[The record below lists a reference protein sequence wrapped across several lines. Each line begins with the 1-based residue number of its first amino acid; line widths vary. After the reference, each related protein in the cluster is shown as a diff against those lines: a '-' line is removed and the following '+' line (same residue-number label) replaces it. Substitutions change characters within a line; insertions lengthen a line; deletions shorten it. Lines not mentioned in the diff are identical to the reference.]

1 MTPWA
6 KRLAALLA
14 LSVGLNLLFAG
25 FLVGRRMGGPPA
37 RERFDAPPES
47 GSALAPGARR
57 HPALR
62 AALEKHRDELRE
74 RREGVRKAR
83 AAAREALGRGDFDR
97 ALVERSLASLKEE
110 TARSQELTH
119 RVILEAAERAQP
131 EQRRELGKALGGF
144 ERPKRR

>member
-6 KRLAALLA
+6 KRLAVLLA
-14 LSVGLNLLFAG
+14 LSVGLNLLLAG
-25 FLVGRRMGGPPA
+25 FFVGRRVGGPA
-37 RERFDAPPES
+37 HRERFDLPPES
-47 GSALAPGARR
+47 GSALAPGARK

-62 AALEKHRDELRE
+62 AALDKHRDEFRE
-74 RREGVRKAR
+74 RREAVRKAR
-83 AAAREALGRGDFDR
+83 AAAREALGRADFDK

-110 TARSQELTH
+110 TARNQELTH

-131 EQRRELGKALGGF
+131 EQRRELGRALGGF